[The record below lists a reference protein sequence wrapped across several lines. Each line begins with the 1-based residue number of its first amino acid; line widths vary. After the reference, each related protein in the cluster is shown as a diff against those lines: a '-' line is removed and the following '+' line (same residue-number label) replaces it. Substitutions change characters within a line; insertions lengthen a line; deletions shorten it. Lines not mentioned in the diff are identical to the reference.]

1 MASSSEL
8 YNAITALSP
17 SVYWTLDESS
27 GNAIQ
32 QGSSTAG
39 NLAFSGTF
47 QQAAT
52 ELIPGDSTRF
62 VSLNGGKGTATR
74 GNITVP
80 VRSFSVT
87 FLIKIPQTPVQS
99 NATFFSIGA
108 TGETTATNFQF
119 LYRYSAY
126 PSTQT
131 LWEYGEGT
139 DELLDPIAYIYNKHD
154 GSEFNTTK
162 HVTIVKDSSNKTFSI
177 FINGYLKQT
186 LQYVNEP
193 TGGTSTSF
201 FIGGAAVAAPTETLT
216 MSMGHFAFFQRALTP
231 QEVVDLSKASG
242 FMPEDYQLGTLEFAL
257 SDEDSEQF
265 ANLQTIK
272 QNLEYSAN
280 KLLSV
285 SPDPLID
292 PSLLAGS
299 EAYNII

>member
-17 SVYWTLDESS
+17 SIYWTLDESS

-39 NLAFSGTF
+39 DLVFSGIF

-52 ELIPGDSTRF
+52 ELIPGDSARF
-62 VSLNGGKGTATR
+62 VSLDGGKGTASR
-74 GNITVP
+74 GDLILP
-80 VRSFSVT
+80 FGSFSAT
-87 FLIKIPQTPVQS
+87 FLIKVPAVPQNTS
-99 NATFFSIGA
+99 TIFSVGA
-108 TGETTATNFQF
+108 SGETTATNYQM
-119 LYRYSAY
+119 LYRFNTY
-126 PSTQT
+126 PEMYIF
-131 LWEYGEGT
+131 WEYGSSGSDVALNAETRLYRNKYDGT
-139 DELLDPIAYIYNKHD
+139 
-154 GSEFNTTK
+154 EFQTK
-162 HVTIVKDSSNKTFSI
+162 HVTLVKDSSTKTVYTY
-177 FINGYLKQT
+177 INGFLIESLSYS
-186 LQYVNEP
+186 NEP
-193 TGGTSTSF
+193 SGGTSASF
-201 FIGGAAVAAPTETLT
+201 FIGGSAAAVPSETLT
-216 MSMGHFAFFQRALTP
+216 MSMGHFAFFQKVLTH
-231 QEVVDLSKASG
+231 QEVVDLTKASG
-242 FMPEDYQLGTLEFAL
+242 FMPVDYQFGTPEFSL
-257 SDEDSEQF
+257 MDEDSEQF

>member
-17 SVYWTLDESS
+17 SIYWTLDESS

-52 ELIPGDSTRF
+52 ELIPGDSARF
-62 VSLNGGKGTATR
+62 VLLDGGKGTASR

-80 VRSFSVT
+80 FRSFSAT
-87 FLIKIPQTPVQS
+87 FLINIPETPTQV
-99 NATFFSIGA
+99 NATMFSIGA
-108 TGETTATNFQF
+108 TGETAATNFQF
-119 LYRYSAY
+119 LYRHVAY
-126 PSTQT
+126 PLTRT
-131 LWEYGEGT
+131 LWEYGDGS
-139 DELLDPIAYIYNKHD
+139 DEILDTIVSIYNKHD

-162 HVTIVKDSSNKTFSI
+162 HVTIVKDSSNKTLSI

-201 FIGGAAVAAPTETLT
+201 FIGGAAAAAPTETT
-216 MSMGHFAFFQRALTP
+216 IISMGHFAFFQRALTP
-231 QEVVDLSKASG
+231 QEVVDLTKASG
-242 FMPEDYQLGTLEFAL
+242 FMPADYEIGTPEFSL
-257 SDEDSEQF
+257 MDEDSEQF